1 MAIVWNKK
9 EVAIMKL
16 ITKYR
21 IFLSFV
27 LLIMIF
33 INYKYFNSNLPF
45 AILIILLVI
54 IGITFINKQK

>member
-1 MAIVWNKK
+1 
-9 EVAIMKL
+9 MKL

-33 INYKYFNSNLPF
+33 INYKYLNSNLPF
-45 AILIILLVI
+45 AILTILLVI
-54 IGITFINKQK
+54 IGITFINKQNNYI